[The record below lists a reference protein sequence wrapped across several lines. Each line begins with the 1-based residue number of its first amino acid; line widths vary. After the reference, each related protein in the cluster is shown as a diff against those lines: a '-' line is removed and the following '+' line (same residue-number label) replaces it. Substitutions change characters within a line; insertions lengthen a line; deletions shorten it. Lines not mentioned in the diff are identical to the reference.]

1 MPKKEWTPEERQAF
15 AEKMKASR
23 QKNKPADT
31 SVGPSPVK
39 TATEASLEPTVSL
52 TQDQFQALMER
63 LNKLE
68 SSKTETL
75 PTAPNDAVQLNNLGK
90 AVGIMHKYSVNPDD
104 YDDPREK
111 LMSLPALERFAFRT
125 NYFLKWDVEQT
136 IYETKFGTSYAEPR
150 FELRLYKRLFED
162 DGTPTPD
169 IDKATG
175 QQKVDEQGRPQY
187 KSYLV
192 TKGFFF
198 EDPAA
203 SLKEAVA
210 LGIPVTNANS
220 KEFLK
225 QMRELRYQNWLMEVF
240 QKPRTTSKPSKD
252 SMVIGSSVVTVESY
266 SEEA

>member
-1 MPKKEWTPEERQAF
+1 MAKIWTEEERKAF
-15 AEKMKASR
+15 GEKMKASR
-23 QKNKPADT
+23 AAKTNTPQPTEPVEAT
-31 SVGPSPVK
+31 PS
-39 TATEASLEPTVSL
+39 EPTVNL

-68 SSKTETL
+68 TSKTETL
-75 PTAPNDAVQLNNLGK
+75 ETKPLPNSNQASIDNLGRTI
-90 AVGIMHKYSVNPDD
+90 GIMTKYSVNPDD
-104 YDDPREK
+104 YEDPREK
-111 LMSLPALERFAFRT
+111 LMSTPALERFAFRT

-169 IDKATG
+169 VDKATG
-175 QQKVDEQGRPQY
+175 IQRLDEQGRPQF

-203 SLKEAVA
+203 SLKEAVQMG
-210 LGIPVTNANS
+210 LPVNNANS

-225 QMRELRYQNWLMEVF
+225 QMRELRYQSWLLEVF
-240 QKPRTTSKPSKD
+240 NKPRTTSKPNKE

-266 SEEA
+266 SEVA

>member
-15 AEKMKASR
+15 ADKMKQAR
-23 QKNKPADT
+23 EEKTKT
-31 SVGPSPVK
+31 TPS
-39 TATEASLEPTVSL
+39 AEPSNVEPSDKVEL
-52 TQDQFQALMER
+52 TQEQFQALMER
-63 LNKLE
+63 LSKLE
-68 SSKTETL
+68 TSKTETL
-75 PTAPNDAVQLNNLGK
+75 PTPPNDNVQLSTLGK
-90 AVGIMHKYSVNPDD
+90 AIGVMHKYSVNPDD
-104 YDDPREK
+104 YDDPRDR
-111 LMSLPALERFAFRT
+111 LMAIPALERFAFRT

-175 QQKVDEQGRPQY
+175 QQRVDEQGRPQY

-210 LGIPVTNANS
+210 LGIPVTDANS

-225 QMRELRYQNWLMEVF
+225 KMRELRYENWLLEVF
-240 QKPRTTSKPSKD
+240 NKPRTTSKPNKE

>member
-1 MPKKEWTPEERQAF
+1 MPKKEWTEEERKAF

-23 QKNKPADT
+23 QKKATPAEAT
-31 SVGPSPVK
+31 SESPKV
-39 TATEASLEPTVSL
+39 EL
-52 TQDQFQALMER
+52 TQEQFQQLMER

-68 SSKTETL
+68 SNKTETL
-75 PTAPNDAVQLNNLGK
+75 EVKNDNVRLDNLGK
-90 AVGIMHKYSVNPDD
+90 AIGVMHKYSVNPDD
-104 YDDPREK
+104 YEDPREK
-111 LMSLPALERFAFRT
+111 LMNLPQLERFGFRT

-175 QQKVDEQGRPQY
+175 QQRVDEQGRPQF

-203 SLKEAVA
+203 SLKEAA
-210 LGIPVTNANS
+210 QMGLPVDNANS

-225 QMRELRYQNWLMEVF
+225 QMREMRYKTWLMEVF
-240 QKPRTTSKPSKD
+240 QKPRTTSKPNKE

>member
-1 MPKKEWTPEERQAF
+1 MAKIWTEEERKAF
-15 AEKMKASR
+15 GEKMKASR
-23 QKNKPADT
+23 AAKTNTPQPTEPVEAT
-31 SVGPSPVK
+31 PS
-39 TATEASLEPTVSL
+39 EPTVNL

-68 SSKTETL
+68 TSKTETL
-75 PTAPNDAVQLNNLGK
+75 PTAPNDNVQLNNLGK
-90 AVGIMHKYSVNPDD
+90 AVGIMHKYSVNPED

-111 LMSLPALERFAFRT
+111 LLSLPALERFAFRT

-169 IDKATG
+169 VDKATG
-175 QQKVDEQGRPQY
+175 IQRLDEQGRPQF

-203 SLKEAVA
+203 SLKEAVQMG
-210 LGIPVTNANS
+210 LPINNANS

-225 QMRELRYQNWLMEVF
+225 QMRELRYQSWLLEVF
-240 QKPRTTSKPSKD
+240 NKPRTTSKPNKE

-266 SEEA
+266 SEVA

>member
-1 MPKKEWTPEERQAF
+1 MPKKEWTEEERQAF

-23 QKNKPADT
+23 QKKATPTESPAEVAAEAT
-31 SVGPSPVK
+31 SESPKV
-39 TATEASLEPTVSL
+39 EL
-52 TQDQFQALMER
+52 TQEQFQQLMER
-63 LNKLE
+63 LSKLE

-75 PTAPNDAVQLNNLGK
+75 EVKNDNVRLDNLGK
-90 AVGIMHKYSVNPDD
+90 AIGVMHKYSVNPDD
-104 YDDPREK
+104 YEDPREK
-111 LMSLPALERFAFRT
+111 LMNLPQLERFGFRT

-175 QQKVDEQGRPQY
+175 QQRVDEQGRPQY

-203 SLKEAVA
+203 SLKEAVQM
-210 LGIPVTNANS
+210 GIPVTNANS

-240 QKPRTTSKPSKD
+240 QKPRTTSKPNKE